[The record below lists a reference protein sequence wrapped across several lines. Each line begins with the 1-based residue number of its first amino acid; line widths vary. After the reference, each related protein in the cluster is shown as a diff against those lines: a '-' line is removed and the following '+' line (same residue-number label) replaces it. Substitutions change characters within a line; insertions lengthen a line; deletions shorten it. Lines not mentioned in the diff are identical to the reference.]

1 MQDSNRIT
9 NDFHF
14 RTKDGYKRPSVSVEF
29 NAPNATGIM
38 QLVAS
43 DDVKVV
49 AFVEDLVTGALNAHI
64 KGFIEADLEFNQDSL
79 ELLVNEGKV
88 SIEHIAHIPKADRTS
103 LTKEDLET
111 FAADYIAVMPEL
123 AGKELARVQGA
134 ASLFVE
140 RFKRAAGDPD
150 VLGLLQQ
157 QLAIFVDGVNAE
169 MLERNHRVITWAAT
183 KLEELLSIK
192 ITADAL

>member
-1 MQDSNRIT
+1 MSLSNRIT

-14 RTKDGYKRPSVSVEF
+14 RTKDGYKRPSVQAEF
-29 NAPNATGIM
+29 DSPSAEGIIS
-38 QLVAS
+38 LVS
-43 DDVKVV
+43 SEDTKVV
-49 AFVEDLVTGALNAHI
+49 AFVEDLVSEALKSHI
-64 KGFIEADLEFNQDSL
+64 KGFIEADLEFNQESL
-79 ELLVNEGKV
+79 EALAAGGSV

-103 LTKEDLET
+103 LTKDDLET

-123 AGKELARVQGA
+123 TGKELARVQGA

-150 VLGLLQQ
+150 VLSLLQQ
-157 QLAIFVDGVNAE
+157 QLAVFVDGVDAE
-169 MLERNHRVITWAAT
+169 ILERNTRVCTWAAT

>member
-1 MQDSNRIT
+1 MSQANRIT

-14 RTKDGYKRPSVSVEF
+14 RTKDGYKRPSVVAEF
-29 NAPNATGIM
+29 DSPNASGIIG
-38 QLVAS
+38 LVS
-43 DDVKVV
+43 SEDEKVV
-49 AFVEDLVTGALNAHI
+49 AFVEDLVVDALKAHI
-64 KGFIEADLEFNQDSL
+64 KGFIEADLEFNQETL
-79 ELLVNEGKV
+79 ETLVAEGKI

-103 LTKEDLET
+103 LTKEDLES
-111 FAADYIAVMPEL
+111 FAADYIAVMPGL
-123 AGKELARVQGA
+123 TGKELARVQGA

-150 VLGLLQQ
+150 VLSLLQG
-157 QLAIFVDGVNAE
+157 QLAIFVDGVDAE
-169 MLERNHRVITWAAT
+169 ILERNTRVVTWAMT